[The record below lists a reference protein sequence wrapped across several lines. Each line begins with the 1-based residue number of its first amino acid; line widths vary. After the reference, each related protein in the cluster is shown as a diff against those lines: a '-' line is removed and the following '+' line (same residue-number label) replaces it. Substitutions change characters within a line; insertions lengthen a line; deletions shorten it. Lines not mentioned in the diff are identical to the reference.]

1 MLQATPSPKSS
12 TTHTYARRFGRTY
25 HGLDH
30 LNNASLCTRDVG
42 KVRVDCR
49 LRVSKSQ
56 WGCLGVPPA
65 GSSAAIIYMDILFDQ
80 PYNCR
85 LASGTVLVT
94 LDEVPAPAATEIV
107 HDESL
112 QMTDYYGP
120 KHLSGEA
127 RSVAITQTVH
137 LTPELNVLGNGGS
150 GIGVEREKAASYD
163 SRWTFT
169 GGLMTGRK
177 SSAAYQTLKWEL
189 CENDQGGRSSRS
201 NVIHTAFTLQHSNQP
216 FIMRIEI
223 QGRLKSSRARL
234 RQSIRHLRFP
244 SHHNPDQGKSE
255 TLVCPNAHIG
265 IDRPLD
271 TLAKGLSSA
280 MERENYAK
288 VPVEIPDA
296 LPVSFSMENGAASSA
311 PPLYPTTLSQAT
323 PVTGSRMNDQPGRL
337 RVTSDLPSGILLS
350 PDDMASSATT
360 NRPSSVSNFSSAA
373 TLVDAS
379 QRVMR
384 DISPDPYSDILGS
397 AVESLD
403 SVQQEQSTRKRL
415 LSPQLHF
422 EALATQEGATKKE
435 PVLDPDENPMLAVS
449 KYPVLIF
456 LVNALASI
464 LDLVLMQK
472 GPRHALGKDPIEGSR
487 VNQDQGSINPGSPY
501 PGQWPQD

>member
-1 MLQATPSPKSS
+1 MLQAAPSP
-12 TTHTYARRFGRTY
+12 TPNPTHTYARRFGRNY
-25 HGLDH
+25 RGLDH
-30 LNNASLCTRDVG
+30 LTYASLCSRDLG

-65 GSSAAIIYMDILFDQ
+65 GISAAIIYMDISFDQ
-80 PYNCR
+80 PHNCR

-94 LDEVPAPAATEIV
+94 LDEASAPAATGMI

-127 RSVAITQTVH
+127 RNVAVTQTVH
-137 LTPELNVLGNGGS
+137 LAPELNVLGTGGS
-150 GIGVEREKAASYD
+150 GIGVEREKEARYD
-163 SRWTFT
+163 SRWSFT

-177 SSAAYQTLKWEL
+177 GSAAYQTLKWEL

-201 NVIHTAFTLQHSNQP
+201 NVIHTAFTLQHSKKP

-223 QGRLKSSRARL
+223 QGRLKRSRDR
-234 RQSIRHLRFP
+234 IRHLRFP
-244 SHHNPDQGKSE
+244 SYHSSDQGRSE
-255 TLVCPNAHIG
+255 TLVCPNVHIA

-280 MERENYAK
+280 MEHENYART
-288 VPVEIPDA
+288 PVEIPDA
-296 LPVSFSMENGAASSA
+296 LPVSFSTENGAAPTAPQLPPTIQTKAGSA
-311 PPLYPTTLSQAT
+311 TDSI
-323 PVTGSRMNDQPGRL
+323 TGDKPGRL

-350 PDDMASSATT
+350 PDDLASSATT
-360 NRPSSVSNFSSAA
+360 NRSSSVSNISSAA

-379 QRVMR
+379 QHGMR
-384 DISPDPYSDILGS
+384 DICPDSYSAILGS

-403 SVQQEQSTRKRL
+403 GVRQERSARKRS
-415 LSPQLHF
+415 LSPQPPI
-422 EALATQEGATKKE
+422 EPPAPIKAADKKE
-435 PVLDPDENPMLAVS
+435 PVLSADENPMSAVS
-449 KYPVLIF
+449 KYPVLIL

-464 LDLVLMQK
+464 LDFVFMQK
-472 GPRHALGKDPIEGSR
+472 GPRLALEKDPTVGDR
-487 VNQDQGSINPGSPY
+487 VNQNQGSIIPGSLF